1 MVLPGLVD
9 LHHRLLCAS
18 RGIGSLPPVSTVTP
32 LQADQF
38 ALELQHHP
46 DSQLVN
52 YVLDGISTGF
62 RVGFSPSH
70 KLKSA
75 KNNKPSALQHAAVLD
90 EYLAQEVSLGR
101 VQAPLLPPLY
111 PTCKLAASGLF
122 QSGDS
127 RESGA

>member
-1 MVLPGLVD
+1 M
-9 LHHRLLCAS
+9 
-18 RGIGSLPPVSTVTP
+18 TP

-46 DSQLVN
+46 DRQLVN
-52 YVLDGISTGF
+52 YVLDGISHGF

-75 KNNKPSALQHAAVLD
+75 KNNKPSALQHAAVVD
-90 EYLAQEVSLGR
+90 EYLAHEVSLGR
-101 VQAPLLPPLY
+101 VAGPFTFLPY

-122 QSGDS
+122 QSGGS

>member
-1 MVLPGLVD
+1 M
-9 LHHRLLCAS
+9 
-18 RGIGSLPPVSTVTP
+18 TP

-46 DSQLVN
+46 DRQLVN
-52 YVLDGISTGF
+52 YVLDGISNGF

-75 KNNKPSALQHAAVLD
+75 KNNKPSALQHAAVVD
-90 EYLAQEVSLGR
+90 EYLAREVSLGR
-101 VQAPLLPPLY
+101 VAGPFTSPLY
-111 PTCKLAASGLF
+111 PTYKLAASGLF
-122 QSGDS
+122 QSGGS